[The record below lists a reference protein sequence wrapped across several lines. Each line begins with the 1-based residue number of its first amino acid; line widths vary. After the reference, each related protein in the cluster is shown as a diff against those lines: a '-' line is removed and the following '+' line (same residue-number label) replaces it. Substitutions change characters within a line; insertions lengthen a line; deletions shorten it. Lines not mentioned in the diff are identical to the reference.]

1 MRHRRNKFSG
11 FPVLVCSL
19 LFLLSS
25 ITGCSSQKQDVS
37 ILANNQPVSTEPA
50 TKPEVP
56 EGAIVD
62 ASGDFVYTGKLQTIG
77 DITIGFMQ
85 VPLGYLVVEQE
96 EEIPGILQYC
106 DATGSNL
113 ITFGYYQGITYDNL
127 AESRRSA
134 LAETEG
140 VEGLTGATTTIADY
154 PALQLYCHHT
164 DGLFI
169 IAWFIPDLENPEN
182 CYFMEFELDSDHQ
195 NLIACSSTFQTVTDY
210 LTNPPDA
217 VQTQITEAGA

>member
-1 MRHRRNKFSG
+1 MIG
-11 FPVLVCSL
+11 
-19 LFLLSS
+19 
-25 ITGCSSQKQDVS
+25 ITGCSAEQKQDVS
-37 ILANNQPVSTEPA
+37 VLANNQPVSTEPA

-85 VPLGYLVVEQE
+85 IPLGYLQVEQE
-96 EEIPGILQYC
+96 QELPGILQYC
-106 DATGSNL
+106 DATGANL
-113 ITFGYYQGITYDNL
+113 ITFGYYQGITYQAL

-134 LAETEG
+134 LEETEG
-140 VEGLTGATTTIADY
+140 VEGLTGATTTVGDY
-154 PALQLYCHHT
+154 SALQLYCYYK
-164 DGLFI
+164 DGTNSTLI
-169 IAWFIPDLENPEN
+169 VAWFIPDQENPEN

-210 LTNPPDA
+210 LTNPPENIPDEMA
-217 VQTQITEAGA
+217 

>member
-1 MRHRRNKFSG
+1 MLKIKNLK
-11 FPVLVCSL
+11 FPVLLCSVL
-19 LFLLSS
+19 LFSM
-25 ITGCSSQKQDVS
+25 IGMDGCSTEQKQDVS
-37 ILANNQPVSTEPA
+37 VLAGNQPVSTEPA

-85 VPLGYLVVEQE
+85 VPLGYLPVEQE
-96 EEIPGILQYC
+96 QELPGIVQYC
-106 DATGSNL
+106 DATGANL
-113 ITFGYYQGITYDNL
+113 ITFGYYQGITYQAL

-134 LAETEG
+134 LSETEG
-140 VEGLTGATTTIADY
+140 IDGLTGATTTVGDY
-154 PALQLYCHHT
+154 SALQLYCYYKDET
-164 DGLFI
+164 TNTLI
-169 IAWFIPDLENPEN
+169 VAWFIPDQENPEN

-210 LTNPPDA
+210 LTNPPENIPDEMA
-217 VQTQITEAGA
+217 